1 MIYFDNASTTFPKPE
16 VVYQEMD
23 LWLRRQNVNPSRGT
37 YQSAILATDKVF
49 ETRKRL
55 ATLFNVHNPLQI
67 VFTSNG
73 TEALNLA
80 LKGILKPGD
89 HVITTSME
97 HNSMIRP
104 IMKLAETGVEYTIVP
119 ANQLGLIHPDQIKEA
134 IRQNT
139 KLIAMTHASN
149 VTGTIQPI
157 TEIGYLAK
165 EHEIL
170 FLVDAAQTAGVY
182 PIDVKKMNI
191 DLLAAPGHKGLMGPQ
206 GTGLLYIKEG
216 ISLQPLKE
224 GGTGNQSEYLQQPQ
238 TMPECY
244 ESGTLNTPGIVGL
257 GAGVGFILEIGVK
270 QILVHKQQLTAYF
283 LEGLYQLPIK
293 IVGQPQ
299 LGVISLQLQGLEPSD
314 LGYLLDEAFKI
325 ATRTGLHCAPLAHQT
340 LETKKTGTVRFSFGY
355 FNTIHEVDIALEA
368 LQKICKMIFSDN
380 HFE

>member
-1 MIYFDNASTTFPKPE
+1 MIYFDNASTTFSKPE
-16 VVYQEMD
+16 MVYQAMD
-23 LWLRRQNVNPSRGT
+23 NWLRNASVNPSRGN
-37 YQSAILATDKVF
+37 YKMAILASDQVLK
-49 ETRKRL
+49 TREKL
-55 ATLFNVHNPLQI
+55 ATLFNIANPLQI
-67 VFTSNG
+67 VFTANG

-80 LKGILKPGD
+80 LKGILKSGD

-104 IMKLAETGVEYTIVP
+104 IMKFAETGVEYTIVP
-119 ANQLGLIHPDQIKEA
+119 ANQLGLIHPDQIKKA
-134 IRQNT
+134 IRPNT
-139 KLIAMTHASN
+139 KLIAMIHASN

-165 EHEIL
+165 EHKIL

-270 QILVHKQQLTAYF
+270 QILAHKNQLMTHF
-283 LEGLYQLPIK
+283 LKGLALLPIT
-293 IVGQPQ
+293 IIGQPQ
-299 LGVISLQLQGLEPSD
+299 LGVISLQLKDIEPGD
-314 LGYLLDEAFKI
+314 LSYLLDEAFNI
-325 ATRTGLHCAPLAHQT
+325 ATRSGLHCAPLAHQT

-355 FNTIHEVDIALEA
+355 FNTIHELDITLET
-368 LQKICKMIFSDN
+368 LQKICKMIEKN
-380 HFE
+380 